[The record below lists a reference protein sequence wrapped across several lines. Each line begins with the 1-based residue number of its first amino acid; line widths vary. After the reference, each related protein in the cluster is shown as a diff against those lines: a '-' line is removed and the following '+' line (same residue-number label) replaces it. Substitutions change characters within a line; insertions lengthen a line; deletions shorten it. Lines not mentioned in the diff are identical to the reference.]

1 MKKILISGFILCIA
15 LQVFAGNTRTYSVIK
30 IWQGIDTICY
40 KNEHSQLLVF
50 TPDSSKN
57 NNAAV
62 IICPGGSY
70 GHLGVKHEG
79 IEVAQ
84 WLTKLGFTAFVL
96 KYRVGMQGYHHPAMI
111 QDLQRSIQIVRE
123 RAISWGIQHNKV
135 GVMGFSAG
143 GHLVGVAGI
152 HYDYN
157 FLAYQGLHPTVSL
170 RPDFVVMV
178 YPVVSMRDSIAHK
191 KSKRN
196 LLGRNYSEDLIHK
209 MSLEENVHAHVPP
222 IFIVHAVG
230 DKVVD
235 YRNSVYLYR
244 ELQRASIPHIQYIQ
258 FECEGHG
265 FGISEKRNAVA
276 WKWIFDCEQWMKS
289 IGLEIRTNVLSSLP
303 IQQLDN
309 K

>member
-50 TPDSSKN
+50 TPDSAKN
-57 NNAAV
+57 NHAAV

-70 GHLGVKHEG
+70 GHLGLKHEG

-84 WLTKLGFTAFVL
+84 WLSKLGFTAFVL

-123 RAISWGIQHNKV
+123 RASVWDIEQKKV

-152 HYDYN
+152 HYNYN
-157 FLAYQGLHPTVSL
+157 FLAYQGIYPKVSL

-178 YPVVSMRDSIAHK
+178 YPVVSMHDSIAHK

-209 MSLEENVHAHVPP
+209 LSLEENVHAHVPP
-222 IFIVHAVG
+222 IFIVHALG

-244 ELQRASIPHIQYIQ
+244 ELQ
-258 FECEGHG
+258 
-265 FGISEKRNAVA
+265 
-276 WKWIFDCEQWMKS
+276 
-289 IGLEIRTNVLSSLP
+289 
-303 IQQLDN
+303 
-309 K
+309 